1 MEAENNPC
9 AETKKHAR
17 KVKRKTRVFG
27 KSAIDLQAFP
37 GMKKVRLK
45 VGIIEEYSVLDC
57 AARLRNALIGKGLFC
72 RQTAKMP
79 IACGAE
85 SEAGGRGEKR

>member
-1 MEAENNPC
+1 MRERSKE
-9 AETKKHAR
+9 
-17 KVKRKTRVFG
+17 KREFSE

-37 GMKKVRLK
+37 GMKKVRFK

-79 IACGAE
+79 IACGAK